1 MSCFCDSFLERI
13 DVFMKIFYK
22 ILLVLF
28 ILLVVAFSI
37 LFFIGFSIYSS
48 ALKEKP
54 LLERV
59 QEYTSDEHFVKFTDM
74 SELYR
79 NAVIAVE
86 DHRYY
91 DHGPVDFIAIGR
103 AIFTNIKNGEL
114 QQGGSTITQQV
125 AKNIVF
131 SQSQNF
137 GRKLGEIF
145 AAFDLEKNYT
155 KNEIFEI
162 YVNSAYFGD
171 GYYGI
176 YDASQGYYHKDP
188 KDLTLDE
195 ASMLAGVPNAPS
207 LYSPN
212 VNLNLAKKRQ
222 AHVIEKMQEYRIH
235 FTRRSSTISFLSR
248 LRKKKTSRTILFC
261 WCKAKKNRLSFSPLP
276 LNNLYVLILP
286 IG

>member
-1 MSCFCDSFLERI
+1 
-13 DVFMKIFYK
+13 MKLFRKLLLIF
-22 ILLVLF
+22 V

-37 LFFIGFSIYSS
+37 LFFIGFSTYSN

-59 QEYTSDEHFVKFTDM
+59 QEITTDEHFVKFADM

-86 DHRYY
+86 DHRFY

-103 AIFTNIKNGEL
+103 AIFTNLKNGQL
-114 QQGGSTITQQV
+114 QEGGSTITQQV
-125 AKNIVF
+125 AKNIIL
-131 SQSQNF
+131 SQEQSL

-155 KNEIFEI
+155 KNEIFEL

-176 YDASQGYYHKDP
+176 FDASHGYYDKDP
-188 KDLTLDE
+188 IDLTLDE

-222 AHVIEKMQEYRIH
+222 SHVIQKMQEYRIH
-235 FTRRSSTISFLSR
+235 LAR
-248 LRKKKTSRTILFC
+248 
-261 WCKAKKNRLSFSPLP
+261 
-276 LNNLYVLILP
+276 
-286 IG
+286 